1 LVSGIW
7 CLGFGVWDLVSG
19 IWCLGFGVWDLVSG
33 GGGVGGGAWLAFP
46 IGKRMI
52 TIR

>member
-19 IWCLGFGVWDLVSG
+19 IWCLGFGVW